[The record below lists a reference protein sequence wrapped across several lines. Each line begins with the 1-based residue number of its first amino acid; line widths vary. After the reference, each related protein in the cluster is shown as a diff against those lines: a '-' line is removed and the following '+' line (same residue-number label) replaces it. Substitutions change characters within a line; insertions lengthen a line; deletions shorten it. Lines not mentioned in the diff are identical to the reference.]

1 MPSKNLGRVSIVPK
15 GTWNAN
21 TVYNRLDAVVYDGS
35 SWLAKKQNIGQQPVD
50 GSEIWQL
57 LAERGADGRQGV
69 DGKPGKGLTI
79 IGHYDTVESMESSV
93 STPEPGDAYSV
104 GTVEPY
110 DIYTY
115 DGVSLSWFNN
125 GPLQGME
132 GPQGPKGD
140 RGDIGPQGP
149 KGDNGADGS
158 DATVTADNIKTAL
171 GYAPGMTNPNLI
183 DNPWFRVNQRGET
196 VYTTTGYTVDRWK
209 LNTKTNANASVTVES
224 DGVQLYATGG
234 TWIDFRQPIEF
245 PERLN
250 GKTVTLS
257 IDANA
262 EYIKSIELKNL
273 TTNKTILSI
282 NVGST
287 NGRKI
292 ISKSCNIQ
300 SDEIS
305 ADDIVCVMVFMTGS
319 SAYEVCSA
327 MVYAIKL
334 EQGSVSTLA
343 YDIPPDY
350 GEQLVRCQR
359 YYQRFTIPNINKSIG
374 FAVAR
379 SSTLAAVMF
388 NLLQPMRTLP
398 TMSCTA
404 TFKLLGDVTKT
415 AITPA
420 KENAFTNMVRLN
432 FTTSGLTAN
441 ALYFAASDSVG
452 YMEFSADL

>member
-35 SWLAKKQNIGQQPVD
+35 SWIAKKQNTGQMPGE
-50 GSEIWQL
+50 GSDAWQL
-57 LAERGADGRQGV
+57 LAERGADGRQGI
-69 DGKPGKGLTI
+69 DGAPGKGLTI
-79 IGHYDTVESMESSV
+79 IGHYDTVESLEASV
-93 STPEPGDAYSV
+93 TMPEPGDAYSV

-140 RGDIGPQGP
+140 QGDVGPQGP
-149 KGDNGADGS
+149 AGADGS

-196 VYTTTGYTVDRWK
+196 VYKTTGYTVDRWK

-257 IDANA
+257 VDANA

-273 TTNKTILSI
+273 TTNKTLLSI

-292 ISKSCNIQ
+292 ISKSGNIP
-300 SDEIS
+300 SDGIS
-305 ADDIVCVMVFMTGS
+305 ADDFVGVMIFMTGS
-319 SAYEVCSA
+319 SADEVCSA

-404 TFKLLGDVTKT
+404 TFKLLGNVTKT

-420 KENAFTNMVRLN
+420 KEDAFTNMVRLN

-452 YMEFSADL
+452 YMDFSADL